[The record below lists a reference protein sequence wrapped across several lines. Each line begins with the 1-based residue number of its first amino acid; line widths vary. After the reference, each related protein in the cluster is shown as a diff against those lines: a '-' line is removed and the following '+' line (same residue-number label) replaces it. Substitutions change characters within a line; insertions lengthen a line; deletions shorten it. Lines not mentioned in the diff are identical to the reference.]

1 MLNQDA
7 RGTEIEDP
15 QTISEETSLSSQILV
30 KEIREQS
37 RKALVL
43 DDGQMYEGVK
53 RALDL
58 VGAASLLLILSP
70 VMCGVALGIKVSS
83 PGAVCFSQTRL
94 TQDGRYF
101 QLLKFRSMV
110 SDAED
115 SSGAVL
121 AQRHDLRVTPFGRFI
136 RMTRLDELPQLI
148 NVFRGDMS
156 LIGPRP
162 ERPEIAEELQ
172 REIPRFYSRLRVKAG
187 LTGLAQVI
195 QGYPDG
201 VRGYRRKVALD
212 LLYIKKRSLLM
223 DGWIAFRTIA
233 VVLSGSGAR

>member
-1 MLNQDA
+1 VLKQEA
-7 RGTEIEDP
+7 RGTEIEDR

-30 KEIREQS
+30 KEMREQS

-43 DDGQMYEGVK
+43 DEGQMYEGVK

-58 VGAASLLLILSP
+58 VGSASLLVMLSP
-70 VMCGVALGIKVSS
+70 VMCGIALGIKVSS
-83 PGAVCFSQTRL
+83 PGSVCFSQTRL
-94 TQDGRYF
+94 TQDGRRF

-121 AQRHDLRVTPFGRFI
+121 AQRHDPRITPFGRFI